1 MFSGIVS
8 GIGSVKSIK
17 HKNDIISI
25 EVKAPKNF
33 SKKLK
38 KGASVSVDGVCLTA
52 INSDSDTIKFD
63 VIEETLSRTTI
74 GNFVKGQKVNLERS
88 MTASSEIG
96 GHLISGHI
104 HCVSEI
110 ISINE
115 KKSSK
120 DMKISI
126 PKGMDK
132 YILEKGYIGVNGCS
146 LTVGK
151 VFKTNFNIHLI
162 PETLKVTNLD
172 LLKEKSLVNIELDQ
186 NTVTIVDS
194 VEKILNR

>member
-17 HKNDIISI
+17 YKNDIISI

-132 YILEKGYIGVNGCS
+132 YILEKGYIGINGCS

>member
-52 INSDSDTIKFD
+52 INSDSDAIKFD

-74 GNFVKGQKVNLERS
+74 GSFVKGQKVNLERS

-120 DMKISI
+120 DMKISV

-186 NTVTIVDS
+186 NTVTIVNS

>member
-104 HCVSEI
+104 HFVSEI

-132 YILEKGYIGVNGCS
+132 YILEKGYIGINGCS

>member
-33 SKKLK
+33 SKKLR

-132 YILEKGYIGVNGCS
+132 YILEKGYIGINGCS

>member
-17 HKNDIISI
+17 YKNDIISI
-25 EVKAPKNF
+25 EVKAQKNF

-52 INSDSDTIKFD
+52 ISSDSDTIKFD

-74 GNFVKGQKVNLERS
+74 GSFVKGQKVNLERS

-104 HCVSEI
+104 HCVSKI

-126 PKGMDK
+126 PKGLDK
-132 YILEKGYIGVNGCS
+132 YILEKGYIGINGCS

-172 LLKEKSLVNIELDQ
+172 LLKERSLVNIELDQ

-194 VEKILNR
+194 VEKILNH

>member
-52 INSDSDTIKFD
+52 ISSDSDTIKFD

-104 HCVSEI
+104 HCVSKI
-110 ISINE
+110 IGINE

>member
-33 SKKLK
+33 SEKLK
-38 KGASVSVDGVCLTA
+38 RGASVSVDGVCLTA

-63 VIEETLSRTTI
+63 VIEETLSRTTL

-132 YILEKGYIGVNGCS
+132 YILEKGYIGINGCS

>member
-63 VIEETLSRTTI
+63 VIEETLSRTTL

-132 YILEKGYIGVNGCS
+132 YILEKGYIGINGCS

>member
-63 VIEETLSRTTI
+63 VIEETLSRTTL

>member
-17 HKNDIISI
+17 YKNDIISI

-132 YILEKGYIGVNGCS
+132 YILEKGYIGINGCS

-172 LLKEKSLVNIELDQ
+172 LLKEKSIVNIELDQ

>member
-52 INSDSDTIKFD
+52 INSNSDTIKFD

>member
-63 VIEETLSRTTI
+63 VIEETLSRTTL

-104 HCVSEI
+104 HCVSKI
-110 ISINE
+110 IGINE

-132 YILEKGYIGVNGCS
+132 YILEKGYIGINGCS

>member
-8 GIGSVKSIK
+8 GIGCVKSIK
-17 HKNDIISI
+17 YKNDIISI
-25 EVKAPKNF
+25 EVKAQKNF

-52 INSDSDTIKFD
+52 ISSDSDTIKFD

-74 GNFVKGQKVNLERS
+74 GSFVKGQKVNLERS

-104 HCVSEI
+104 HCVSKI

-126 PKGMDK
+126 PKGLDK
-132 YILEKGYIGVNGCS
+132 YILEKGYIGINGCS

-172 LLKEKSLVNIELDQ
+172 LLKERSLVNIELDQ

-194 VEKILNR
+194 VEKILNH

>member
-52 INSDSDTIKFD
+52 INSNSDTIKFD

-120 DMKISI
+120 DIKISV
-126 PKGMDK
+126 PRGMDK
-132 YILEKGYIGVNGCS
+132 YILEKGYIGINGCS

>member
-186 NTVTIVDS
+186 NTVTIVNS

>member
-1 MFSGIVS
+1 
-8 GIGSVKSIK
+8 
-17 HKNDIISI
+17 
-25 EVKAPKNF
+25 
-33 SKKLK
+33 
-38 KGASVSVDGVCLTA
+38 
-52 INSDSDTIKFD
+52 
-63 VIEETLSRTTI
+63 
-74 GNFVKGQKVNLERS
+74 

>member
-120 DMKISI
+120 DIKISV
-126 PKGMDK
+126 PRGMDK
-132 YILEKGYIGVNGCS
+132 YILEKGYIGINGCS

>member
-52 INSDSDTIKFD
+52 INIDSDTIKFD

>member
-104 HCVSEI
+104 HCVSKI

-132 YILEKGYIGVNGCS
+132 YILEKGYIGINGCS

>member
-52 INSDSDTIKFD
+52 ISSDSDTIKFD

>member
-52 INSDSDTIKFD
+52 VNSDSDTIKFD
-63 VIEETLSRTTI
+63 VIEETLSRTTL

-126 PKGMDK
+126 PKGLDK

>member
-1 MFSGIVS
+1 MFSGIVA

-52 INSDSDTIKFD
+52 VNSDSDTIKFD
-63 VIEETLSRTTI
+63 VIEETLSRTTL

-104 HCVSEI
+104 HCVSKI

-126 PKGMDK
+126 PRGMDK
-132 YILEKGYIGVNGCS
+132 YILEKGYIGINGCS